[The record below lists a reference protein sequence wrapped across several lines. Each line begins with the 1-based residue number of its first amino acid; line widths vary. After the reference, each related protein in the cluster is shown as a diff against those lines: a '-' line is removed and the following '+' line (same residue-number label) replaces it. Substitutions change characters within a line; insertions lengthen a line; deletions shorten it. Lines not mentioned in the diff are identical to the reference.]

1 MSSLY
6 YLLTR
11 SFRNMRENLLANL
24 ATICIIAISM
34 LIFSAFSLITLN
46 LTSFLQLWEK
56 KIEVIAYLKKKIPPP
71 EVEGLMR
78 DIRLIHGIDAVKYV
92 SSTEAMAFMESKLGS
107 QKNLLEGIQS
117 DVLPPSFEIKL
128 KQDYRNSTKIKEV
141 VLQLKE
147 FSPIEEVQYGQEW
160 VETFSGLVHIVRLM
174 QWILGGLLTAAMTF
188 IIANTLQMTISS
200 RREEIEIMHLV
211 GARPSFIQIPFYIEG
226 LIQGLLGAALAMVSL
241 QFLYRVFLSYLT
253 PSIAGWFKKFPVTFL
268 SQETVAWFLLG
279 GVVLGL
285 FGSFVASLKILKY
298 SG

>member
-6 YLLTR
+6 SLLTR
-11 SFRNMRENLLANL
+11 SFRNMKENLLANL

-56 KIEVIAYLKKKIPPP
+56 KIEVIAYLKKIPPP

-78 DIRLIHGIDAVKYV
+78 NIRLIRGVDAVKYV

-117 DVLPPSFEIKL
+117 DVLPPSFEIRL

-147 FSPIEEVQYGQEW
+147 FSPIDEVQYGQEW

-200 RREEIEIMHLV
+200 RREEIEVMHLV

-241 QFLYRVFLSYLT
+241 QLLYGVFLSHVTL
-253 PSIAGWFKKFPVTFL
+253 SMAGWLKKFPITFL
-268 SQETVAWFLLG
+268 PHETVAWFLLG

>member
-1 MSSLY
+1 MSSLG

-11 SFRNMRENLLANL
+11 SFRYMKENLLANL

-34 LIFSAFSLITLN
+34 LIFSAFSLITFN

-71 EVEGLMR
+71 EVEGLIR
-78 DIRLIHGIDAVKYV
+78 NIRLIYGIDAVKYV
-92 SSTEAMAFMESKLGS
+92 SSTEAMAFMEAKLES

-117 DVLPPSFEIKL
+117 DVLPHSFEIKL

-141 VLQLKE
+141 VSQLKE
-147 FSPIEEVQYGQEW
+147 FSEIEEVQYGQEW
-160 VETFSGLVHIVRLM
+160 VETFSSLVHIVRLM

-188 IIANTLQMTISS
+188 IIANTLQLTISS

-211 GARPSFIQIPFYIEG
+211 GARPAFIQIPFYIEG
-226 LIQGLLGAALAMVSL
+226 LIQGLLGAASAMVLL
-241 QFLYRVFLSYLT
+241 QFLYKVFLSYVT
-253 PSIAGWFKKFPVTFL
+253 PSMGGWLKKFPVTFL
-268 SQETVAWFLLG
+268 PQETMAWFLLG
-279 GVVLGL
+279 GMVLGL

>member
-71 EVEGLMR
+71 EVEGLIR

-107 QKNLLEGIQS
+107 RK
-117 DVLPPSFEIKL
+117 K
-128 KQDYRNSTKIKEV
+128 
-141 VLQLKE
+141 
-147 FSPIEEVQYGQEW
+147 
-160 VETFSGLVHIVRLM
+160 
-174 QWILGGLLTAAMTF
+174 
-188 IIANTLQMTISS
+188 SS
-200 RREEIEIMHLV
+200 RGNPIGCPSSLLRNKIE
-211 GARPSFIQIPFYIEG
+211 ARLSELDQN
-226 LIQGLLGAALAMVSL
+226 QGSGVTVE
-241 QFLYRVFLSYLT
+241 RVLT
-253 PSIAGWFKKFPVTFL
+253 H
-268 SQETVAWFLLG
+268 
-279 GVVLGL
+279 
-285 FGSFVASLKILKY
+285 
-298 SG
+298 

>member
-6 YLLTR
+6 YLLSR
-11 SFRNMRENLLANL
+11 SFRNMKENLLANL

-56 KIEVIAYLKKKIPPP
+56 KIEVIAYLKKIPPP
-71 EVEGLMR
+71 EVEGLIR
-78 DIRLIHGIDAVKYV
+78 DIRLIRGIEAVKYV

-174 QWILGGLLTAAMTF
+174 QWILGGLLTVAMTF

-241 QFLYRVFLSYLT
+241 QLLYGVFLSHVTL
-253 PSIAGWFKKFPVTFL
+253 SMAGWLKKFPVTFL
-268 SQETVAWFLLG
+268 PHETVAWFLLG

>member
-1 MSSLY
+1 
-6 YLLTR
+6 
-11 SFRNMRENLLANL
+11 
-24 ATICIIAISM
+24 
-34 LIFSAFSLITLN
+34 
-46 LTSFLQLWEK
+46 
-56 KIEVIAYLKKKIPPP
+56 
-71 EVEGLMR
+71 
-78 DIRLIHGIDAVKYV
+78 
-92 SSTEAMAFMESKLGS
+92 MAFMESKLGS

-211 GARPSFIQIPFYIEG
+211 GARPAFIQIPFYIEG

-241 QFLYRVFLSYLT
+241 QFLYRVFLSYVT
-253 PSIAGWFKKFPVTFL
+253 PSMAGWLRQFPVIFL

>member
-1 MSSLY
+1 MSSLH
-6 YLLTR
+6 YLLSR
-11 SFRNMRENLLANL
+11 SFRNMKENLLANL

-34 LIFSAFSLITLN
+34 LIFSAFSLIALN

-56 KIEVIAYLKKKIPPP
+56 KIEVIAYLKKIPPP
-71 EVEGLMR
+71 EVEGLIR
-78 DIRLIHGIDAVKYV
+78 DIRLLHGIEAVKYV

-107 QKNLLEGIQS
+107 QKNLLEGLQS
-117 DVLPPSFEIKL
+117 DVLPPYFEIKL

-211 GARPSFIQIPFYIEG
+211 GARPAFIHIPFYIEG
-226 LIQGLLGAALAMVSL
+226 LIQGLLVAALAMVSL

-253 PSIAGWFKKFPVTFL
+253 PSMAEWLKKFPVTFL